1 MQKENCEQF
10 NEETVRA
17 VQGEEGV
24 SGAGR
29 GGCEKEDL

>member
-1 MQKENCEQF
+1 
-10 NEETVRA
+10 

-29 GGCEKEDL
+29 GKVPEREFVVVGACRGVALAL